1 MKKHEELPEDHVDPL
16 MQYLHHAIRF
26 AIKILAVLMVLVIF
40 WSIADQRE
48 RLSLATIKKYR
59 SSDCCHWRKR
69 WCCDD
74 EYRYY

>member
-40 WSIADQRE
+40 WSIADVVYVLYM
-48 RLSLATIKKYR
+48 RLSSPPYFLLGTAKLHRLFI
-59 SSDCCHWRKR
+59 
-69 WCCDD
+69 
-74 EYRYY
+74 